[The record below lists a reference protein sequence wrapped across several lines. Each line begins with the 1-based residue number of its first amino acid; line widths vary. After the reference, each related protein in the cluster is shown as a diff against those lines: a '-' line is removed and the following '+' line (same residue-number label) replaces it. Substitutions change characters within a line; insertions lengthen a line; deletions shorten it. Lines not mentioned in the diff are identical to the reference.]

1 MPKCGFNKVSHG
13 NFYALIQVSLR
24 IQSECGKIRTR
35 KNSVFGHFSCSVVTL
50 KCVVMMA
57 LVKMCWVLLRYPLA
71 LCHISEVF
79 T

>member
-13 NFYALIQVSLR
+13 NFHALIQVSLR

-50 KCVVMMA
+50 KCVVNGFSKNV
-57 LVKMCWVLLRYPLA
+57 LGFVKIPFSPMSYL
-71 LCHISEVF
+71 
-79 T
+79 

>member
-13 NFYALIQVSLR
+13 NFHALIQVSLR

-57 LVKMCWVLLRYPLA
+57 LVKMCWVL
-71 LCHISEVF
+71 
-79 T
+79 

>member
-1 MPKCGFNKVSHG
+1 MSKCGFNKVSHG
-13 NFYALIQVSLR
+13 NFHALILAYLR
-24 IQSECGKIRTR
+24 IPSECGKIRTR

-50 KCVVMMA
+50 KYVVMMA